1 MGEATEWDDI
11 LVKHGIKE
19 PTVKQE
25 DLESL
30 IIESAEAYQDR
41 RKNEKLE
48 KATLEELDELE
59 DDEDE
64 RALAEYRRKRIEEMK
79 QQALKNRFGELIS
92 ISEPEYKDAVTEA
105 SNDFYVVVFLFK
117 SGIPYCQLLEQKLR
131 PIASKFKAT
140 KFVKIRSEEAIH
152 NYPDKNLPTLL
163 VYHKGDIVKTVI
175 TLAPLGGESVTSA
188 DIEWALKTCG
198 AVESEMEEDPRKKQR
213 EGGINLVRGYVA
225 RRNNDNNDSDSEGDG
240 DD

>member
-19 PTVKQE
+19 PTIKQE

-30 IIESAEAYQDR
+30 VIETAAAYEDR
-41 RKNEKLE
+41 KKTEKLE
-48 KATLEELDELE
+48 KASLDELDELE

-64 RALAEYRRKRIEEMK
+64 KALAEYRRKRIEEMK
-79 QQALKNRFGELIS
+79 QQALKNKFGELIS

-105 SNDFYVVVFLFK
+105 SQNFFVVVFLYK
-117 SGIPYCQLLEQKLR
+117 SGIPHCQLMEQKLR
-131 PIASKFKAT
+131 PIATKFKAT

-152 NYPDKNLPTLL
+152 NYPDKNLPTIL
-163 VYHKGDIVKTVI
+163 VYHKGDIVKTII
-175 TLAPLGGESVTSA
+175 TLAPIGGESVTSA

-198 AVESEMEEDPRKKQR
+198 AVDSEMEEDPRKKQR

-225 RRNNDNNDSDSEGDG
+225 KRNNENDSDSE
-240 DD
+240 DDY